1 MTSGTKISHSW
12 LKCQTGCYFEIP
24 DGVSEADWTK
34 PEQGGSR
41 YRRRRLIQRRRRE
54 TKGAK
59 GEQPHAVK
67 SPGL

>member
-12 LKCQTGCYFEIP
+12 LKRQTGCYFEIP

-41 YRRRRLIQRRRRE
+41 I
-54 TKGAK
+54 G
-59 GEQPHAVK
+59 G
-67 SPGL
+67 GD